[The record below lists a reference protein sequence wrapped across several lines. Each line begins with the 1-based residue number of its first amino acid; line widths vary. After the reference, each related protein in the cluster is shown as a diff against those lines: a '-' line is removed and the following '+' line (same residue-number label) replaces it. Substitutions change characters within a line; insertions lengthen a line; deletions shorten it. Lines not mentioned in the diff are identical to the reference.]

1 MTASNRVGPV
11 SRRPGN
17 RRAERIE
24 RLRKSEAII
33 LRPTGLI
40 FTQIPRINAS
50 GEQGVTLEVR
60 GLQMG
65 SLETRMYP
73 MSMFGKLPFA
83 CFRLSEQSN
92 MFLELI
98 LPG

>member
-1 MTASNRVGPV
+1 
-11 SRRPGN
+11 
-17 RRAERIE
+17 
-24 RLRKSEAII
+24 
-33 LRPTGLI
+33 
-40 FTQIPRINAS
+40 
-50 GEQGVTLEVR
+50 
-60 GLQMG
+60 
-65 SLETRMYP
+65 MYP